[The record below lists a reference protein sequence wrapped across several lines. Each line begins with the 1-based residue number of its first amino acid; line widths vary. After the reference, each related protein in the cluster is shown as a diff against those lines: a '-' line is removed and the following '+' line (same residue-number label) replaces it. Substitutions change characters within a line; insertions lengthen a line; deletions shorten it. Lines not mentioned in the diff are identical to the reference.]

1 LCFAV
6 VIILCYLFLISPD
19 FHIGKPLKEDNFDVI
34 FKEERRKEEAFYQ
47 INKKIWESFETEQN
61 ATWVL

>member
-1 LCFAV
+1 
-6 VIILCYLFLISPD
+6 LFLISPD

-34 FKEERRKEEAFYQ
+34 FKEERRKEAAFEQ